1 MKIGLVLCPGFQ
13 PVCFGAVAAF
23 DVANKQAG
31 ERLYDMRVLSEE
43 GGLIASSSGIQVM
56 TEPFDDA
63 PYDTLIVAAGLEI
76 PTSSPG
82 LVRLLRAAAR
92 DARRVAAICLGSFV
106 LGDAGLLNGRRAT
119 THWRY
124 AQTLQD
130 RFPSCEVDMDKIFI
144 ADGPIWTSAG
154 MSAGT
159 DLVVGMIERD
169 HGPDVARSVGKG
181 MVMYHRRSG
190 GQSQHSTL
198 LDLGGNEDRVQRA
211 LNYARQNLAASLT
224 IDDLAEAACLSPRQF
239 TRLFR
244 SATGTTPAKAV
255 EALRVEAARL
265 MLEQSRLPIE
275 VIAREVGFANR
286 ERMRLA
292 FVRVH
297 GDVPRAIRN
306 DAGPLATL

>member
-43 GGLIASSSGIQVM
+43 GGVIASSFGIQVM